1 MPPKP
6 TFTALIQRVRE
17 VIRRVT
23 ADPQATSD
31 APSGL
36 LLGPGQYELR
46 NVLSPADLPVWNT
59 RPVTGHVHVALNG
72 ADLVETWVLFSSYV
86 PANTDLQGGGVAAVA
101 IRGTLT
107 GNPGPV
113 ADFLDGL
120 RPANPG
126 AVVTTWSHT
135 MPPPPVVGHRAPTI
149 PNPGPKIWEQCAPG
163 QVEIVSLPLGGV
175 PGSLLGTVSIMQVS
189 GAAGA
194 AWQACQFQERWS
206 LLPTTTPLTGSQGA
220 LLRRSPNGLPQ
231 GSVQQLLWNV
241 QFTNL

>member
-6 TFTALIQRVRE
+6 SFTAFVKRVRE
-17 VIRRVT
+17 LIQRVT
-23 ADPQATSD
+23 ADPQATSG

-86 PANTDLQGGGVAAVA
+86 PANTTLQSGDVAAVA

-113 ADFLDGL
+113 SAFLDGL

-135 MPPPPVVGHRAPTI
+135 MPPPPAAGLQARTI
-149 PNPGPKIWEQCAPG
+149 PGPTQTIWEQCAPG
-163 QVEIVSLPLGGV
+163 EVEIVSLPLGGV
-175 PGSLLGTVSIMQVS
+175 PGSLLGTVSIVQVS
-189 GAAGA
+189 GASGA
-194 AWQACQFQERWS
+194 AWQACQFQERWC

-220 LLRRSPNGLPQ
+220 LLRRSPSGPPQ
-231 GSVQQLLWNV
+231 GAIQQLLWNV